1 MIPITWF
8 LRKDNLWL
16 SKNFNYPDHSFPR
29 VPNKWGVNHLQ
40 VLNDIPIFLLVFFF
54 FKEISLQL
62 YRASLGLYTWGAGPF
77 RHASSVVNGRNGCFL
92 RGWCHLVLV
101 QALRKGPAPQVH
113 VFAGDT
119 HVLEDGIWT
128 GASANRCDKT
138 SPEHLDLKTGSLV
151 Y

>member
-1 MIPITWF
+1 MQ
-8 LRKDNLWL
+8 L
-16 SKNFNYPDHSFPR
+16 
-29 VPNKWGVNHLQ
+29 
-40 VLNDIPIFLLVFFF
+40 LNDIPIFLLVIF

-62 YRASLGLYTWGAGPF
+62 YRASLGLYTWGVGPF

-119 HVLEDGIWT
+119 HVLEDGI
-128 GASANRCDKT
+128 
-138 SPEHLDLKTGSLV
+138 
-151 Y
+151 